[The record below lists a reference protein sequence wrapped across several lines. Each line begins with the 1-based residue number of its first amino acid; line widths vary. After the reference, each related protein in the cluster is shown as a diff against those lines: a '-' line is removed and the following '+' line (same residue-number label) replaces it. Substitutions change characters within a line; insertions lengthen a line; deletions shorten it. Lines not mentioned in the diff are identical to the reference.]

1 MFNTILNTDRTSELG
16 VGGAARALGVAEA
29 TIRRWDATG
38 KLPSRRTSA
47 GWRIFRLRDIERLVA
62 ERAKK

>member
-1 MFNTILNTDRTSELG
+1 MKKNEATELG

-47 GWRIFRLRDIERLVA
+47 GWRIFRRRDIERLLA